1 MSSYSDLEVHQGE
14 DIVFRIELVDT
25 NSAPKDLAGLEARAY
40 FRKSYTSTAT
50 TYQLTPNFVEPR
62 TLGILDLV
70 LLGQTSD
77 DIPRGRYFYDVF
89 LLNQDSDELNG
100 LSSISEKILEGQIE
114 VMPSVTS
121 IT

>member
-14 DIVFRIELVDT
+14 DIVFRIELVDA
-25 NSAPKDLAGLEARAY
+25 NSAPKDLEGLESRAY

-50 TYQLTPNFVEPR
+50 TYQLTPSFIEPR
-62 TLGILDLV
+62 TLGILDLT

-89 LLNQDSDELNG
+89 LLNQDSDESDG
-100 LSSISEKILEGQIE
+100 LFGISEKILEGQIE